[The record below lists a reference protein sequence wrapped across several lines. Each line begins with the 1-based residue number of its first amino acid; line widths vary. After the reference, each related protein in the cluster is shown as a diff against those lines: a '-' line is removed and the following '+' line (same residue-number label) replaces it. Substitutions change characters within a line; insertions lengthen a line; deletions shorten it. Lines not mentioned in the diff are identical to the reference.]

1 MPRRSEAWWSR
12 ELVTEQEDLL
22 SAFSGMHA
30 HVGSA
35 VVPEGKGG
43 SLLDRRENPP
53 LQTAL
58 EGYPQ
63 ILGPLEQ
70 PPHHVFLSDVHS
82 RVGATHL
89 CHVAGLERTGVC
101 RDESFQHLYS
111 PVGRNRG

>member
-58 EGYPQ
+58 EGYAVKHR
-63 ILGPLEQ
+63 L
-70 PPHHVFLSDVHS
+70 VLSDM
-82 RVGATHL
+82 RRG
-89 CHVAGLERTGVC
+89 TGV
-101 RDESFQHLYS
+101 
-111 PVGRNRG
+111 

>member
-53 LQTAL
+53 LQAAL
-58 EGYPQ
+58 ERYAVKHR
-63 ILGPLEQ
+63 L
-70 PPHHVFLSDVHS
+70 VLSDM
-82 RVGATHL
+82 RRG
-89 CHVAGLERTGVC
+89 TGV
-101 RDESFQHLYS
+101 
-111 PVGRNRG
+111 